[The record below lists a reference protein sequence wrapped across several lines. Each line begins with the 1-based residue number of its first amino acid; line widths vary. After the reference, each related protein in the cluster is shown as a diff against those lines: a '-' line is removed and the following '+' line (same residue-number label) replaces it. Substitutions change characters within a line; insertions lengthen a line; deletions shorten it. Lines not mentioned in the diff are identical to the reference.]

1 MNRVILALVSAAGG
15 ATIGYF
21 VARWQ
26 FNKKLAAEVEAI
38 RATQRE
44 VAEKKKT
51 DAVKPEEDGNGI
63 VDITK
68 ESESESRDED
78 YGDYDGDEREEELRE
93 AQDQFMRELRE
104 QFEGTGQPYNI
115 TEEEYST
122 PSPEYEKDVLMIDE
136 ATGRAYLEDGSE
148 LDDWH
153 DAIGDLDL
161 GTLDDDRRDEYGCI
175 YIRSPREGK
184 DFQIT
189 WSQIELAH

>member
-1 MNRVILALVSAAGG
+1 MNKVILALVSAAAGG
-15 ATIGYF
+15 AVGYF

-26 FNKKLAAEVEAI
+26 FNKKLAAELEAI
-38 RATQRE
+38 KATQRE

-51 DAVKPEEDGNGI
+51 DIVKPEEDGNGT

-68 ESESESRDED
+68 ESESESKDED

-161 GTLDDDRRDEYGCI
+161 GTLDDDRRDEFGCI

>member
-1 MNRVILALVSAAGG
+1 MNKVILALVSAAAGG
-15 ATIGYF
+15 AVGYF

-26 FNKKLAAEVEAI
+26 FNKKLAAELEAI
-38 RATQRE
+38 KATQRE

-51 DAVKPEEDGNGI
+51 DVVKPEEDGNGT
-63 VDITK
+63 VDVTK
-68 ESESESRDED
+68 ESESESKDED

>member
-51 DAVKPEEDGNGI
+51 DAVKPEEDGNGT

-68 ESESESRDED
+68 ESESESKDED

-161 GTLDDDRRDEYGCI
+161 GTLDDDRRDEFGCI

>member
-1 MNRVILALVSAAGG
+1 MNRVLIALVSAAAG
-15 ATIGYF
+15 AAVGYF

-68 ESESESRDED
+68 ESESESKDED
-78 YGDYDGDEREEELRE
+78 YGDYDGDEREEELKE

>member
-1 MNRVILALVSAAGG
+1 MNKVILALVSAAAGG
-15 ATIGYF
+15 AVGYF

-26 FNKKLAAEVEAI
+26 FNKKLAAELEAI

-51 DAVKPEEDGNGI
+51 DIVKPEEDGNGT
-63 VDITK
+63 VDVTK
-68 ESESESRDED
+68 ESESEAKDED

-161 GTLDDDRRDEYGCI
+161 GTLDDDRRDEFGCI

>member
-1 MNRVILALVSAAGG
+1 MNKVILALVSAAAGG
-15 ATIGYF
+15 AVGYF

-26 FNKKLAAEVEAI
+26 FNKKLAAELEAI
-38 RATQRE
+38 RATQQE
-44 VAEKKKT
+44 VAEKKKA
-51 DAVKPEEDGNGI
+51 DVVKPEEDGNGT

-68 ESESESRDED
+68 ESESESKAED

>member
-21 VARWQ
+21 VARWR
-26 FNKKLAAEVEAI
+26 FNKKLAAEIEAI

-68 ESESESRDED
+68 ESESESKDED

>member
-1 MNRVILALVSAAGG
+1 MNRVLIALVSAAAG
-15 ATIGYF
+15 AAVGYF

-26 FNKKLAAEVEAI
+26 FNKKLNAEIEAI

-68 ESESESRDED
+68 ESESESKDED

-161 GTLDDDRRDEYGCI
+161 GTLDDDRRDEFGCI

>member
-1 MNRVILALVSAAGG
+1 MNKVLIALVSAAAGS
-15 ATIGYF
+15 AVGYF

-26 FNKKLAAEVEAI
+26 FNKKLTAELEAI
-38 RATQRE
+38 KATQRE

-51 DAVKPEEDGNGI
+51 DAVKPEEDGNGT
-63 VDITK
+63 VDIIK
-68 ESESESRDED
+68 ESESESKDED
-78 YGDYDGDEREEELRE
+78 YGEYDGDEREEELRE
-93 AQDQFMRELRE
+93 AQDQYMRELRE

>member
-1 MNRVILALVSAAGG
+1 MNKVILALVSAAAG
-15 ATIGYF
+15 AAIGYF

-26 FNKKLAAEVEAI
+26 FNKKLAAELEAI
-38 RATQRE
+38 KATQRE

-51 DAVKPEEDGNGI
+51 DIVKPEEDGNGT

-68 ESESESRDED
+68 ESESESKDED